1 MDGWML
7 GGCKIENRF
16 HKFPPSKE
24 LSTPPTRTVSGR
36 KERSEREKRFAE
48 QTNQLGQV
56 IGANLSIKF
65 IIYRY
70 LQFTA
75 QEGCE
80 IPTNVRWMVAEDEDE
95 KEDDVVGILEEIEGF
110 EGDAP

>member
-1 MDGWML
+1 M
-7 GGCKIENRF
+7 
-16 HKFPPSKE
+16 
-24 LSTPPTRTVSGR
+24 SGR

-80 IPTNVRWMVAEDEDE
+80 IPTNVRWMVAEDEE
-95 KEDDVVGILEEIEGF
+95 KENDDVVGGSSKKLRALRVMLLSGR
-110 EGDAP
+110 

>member
-1 MDGWML
+1 M
-7 GGCKIENRF
+7 
-16 HKFPPSKE
+16 
-24 LSTPPTRTVSGR
+24 VSGR

-75 QEGCE
+75 QGGCE
-80 IPTNVRWMVAEDEDE
+80 IPTNVRWMVAEDEE
-95 KEDDVVGILEEIEGF
+95 KENDDDVVGILEEIEGF